1 MGILKLQ
8 PVVEREEYKKIT
20 GKEMSASLHDAY
32 EDMLSNFVSIQ
43 PDPGRP
49 SELYQVLEKKNKEE
63 RYYFDGL
70 DSIYPVALDNSSE
83 LILFNNQSDKE
94 MLNKITLSNNFLL
107 MERYDFKM
115 DTALIESSYLDVSFD
130 YGNDKVN
137 FLKGLA
143 SDDEKYKEFLSD
155 NRKVE
160 IKVLNGEVI
169 GTNEEGDVLYHRPMN
184 KQSFYLNCVPIVK
197 DFKEKSL
204 QSNMVKHH

>member
-1 MGILKLQ
+1 MNMII
-8 PVVEREEYKKIT
+8 EEEYKKIT
-20 GKEMSASLHDAY
+20 GKEMSASLYDAY
-32 EDMLSNFVSIQ
+32 ENMLSNFVSFQ
-43 PDPGRP
+43 SDRGRT
-49 SELYQVLEKKNKEE
+49 SELYQVLERKNKE
-63 RYYFDGL
+63 RYYFDGF
-70 DSIYPVALDNSSE
+70 DSIYPVTFDNSLE

-137 FLKGLA
+137 LLKGLA
-143 SDDEKYKEFLSD
+143 SGGEKYKEFLSD

-169 GTNEEGDVLYHRPMN
+169 GTNEEGDVLYHRLMN

-197 DFKEKSL
+197 KFKEKSL

>member
-1 MGILKLQ
+1 
-8 PVVEREEYKKIT
+8 
-20 GKEMSASLHDAY
+20 MSASLYDAY
-32 EDMLSNFVSIQ
+32 ENMLSNFVSFQ
-43 PDPGRP
+43 SDRGRP
-49 SELYQVLEKKNKEE
+49 SELYQVLERKNKE
-63 RYYFDGL
+63 RYYFDGF
-70 DSIYPVALDNSSE
+70 DSIYPVTFDNSSE

-115 DTALIESSYLDVSFD
+115 DMALIESSYLDVSFD

-143 SDDEKYKEFLSD
+143 SGDEKYKEFLSD

-197 DFKEKSL
+197 KFKEKSL

>member
-1 MGILKLQ
+1 MII
-8 PVVEREEYKKIT
+8 EEEYKKIT
-20 GKEMSASLHDAY
+20 GKEMSASLYDAY
-32 EDMLSNFVSIQ
+32 ENMLSNFVSFQ
-43 PDPGRP
+43 SDRGRP
-49 SELYQVLEKKNKEE
+49 SELYQVLEKKNKE
-63 RYYFDGL
+63 RYYFDGF
-70 DSIYPVALDNSSE
+70 DSIYPVTFDNSLE

-115 DTALIESSYLDVSFD
+115 DMALIESSYLDVSFD

-143 SDDEKYKEFLSD
+143 SGDEKYKEFLSD

-197 DFKEKSL
+197 KFKEKSL

>member
-1 MGILKLQ
+1 MII
-8 PVVEREEYKKIT
+8 EEKYKKIT
-20 GKEMSASLHDAY
+20 GKEMSASLYDAY
-32 EDMLSNFVSIQ
+32 ENMLSNFVSFQ
-43 PDPGRP
+43 SDRGRP
-49 SELYQVLEKKNKEE
+49 SELYQVLEKKNKE
-63 RYYFDGL
+63 RYYFDGF
-70 DSIYPVALDNSSE
+70 DSIYPVTFDNSLE

-143 SDDEKYKEFLSD
+143 SGDEKYKEFLSD

-197 DFKEKSL
+197 KFKEKSL

>member
-8 PVVEREEYKKIT
+8 PSVEREEYKKIT
-20 GKEMSASLHDAY
+20 GKEMTASLYDAY
-32 EDMLSNFVSIQ
+32 EDMLSNFVSFQ
-43 PDPGRP
+43 SDLGRP
-49 SELYQVLEKKNKEE
+49 SELYQVLEKKNKE

-70 DSIYPVALDNSSE
+70 DSIYPVTFDNSSE

-130 YGNDKVN
+130 SGNDKVN

-143 SDDEKYKEFLSD
+143 SDYEKYKEFLSD
-155 NRKVE
+155 NRKVK

-169 GTNEEGDVLYHRPMN
+169 GTNEEEEVLYHRHMN

>member
-1 MGILKLQ
+1 MIMII
-8 PVVEREEYKKIT
+8 EEEYKKIT
-20 GKEMSASLHDAY
+20 GKEMSASLYDAY
-32 EDMLSNFVSIQ
+32 ENMLSNFVSFQ
-43 PDPGRP
+43 SDRGRP
-49 SELYQVLEKKNKEE
+49 SELYQVLEKKNKE
-63 RYYFDGL
+63 RYYFDGF
-70 DSIYPVALDNSSE
+70 DSIYPVTFDNSLE

-115 DTALIESSYLDVSFD
+115 DMALIESSYLDVSFD

-143 SDDEKYKEFLSD
+143 SGDEKYKEFLSD

-197 DFKEKSL
+197 KFKEKSL

>member
-1 MGILKLQ
+1 MII
-8 PVVEREEYKKIT
+8 EEEYKKIT
-20 GKEMSASLHDAY
+20 GKEMSASLYDAY
-32 EDMLSNFVSIQ
+32 ENMLSNFVSFQ
-43 PDPGRP
+43 SDRGRP
-49 SELYQVLEKKNKEE
+49 SELYQVLEKKNKE
-63 RYYFDGL
+63 RYYFDGF
-70 DSIYPVALDNSSE
+70 DSIYPVTFDNSSK

-143 SDDEKYKEFLSD
+143 SGDEKYKEFLSD

-197 DFKEKSL
+197 KFKEKSL